1 MVRTRSGNAAGMSKS
16 KYPKKKRVVESDSE
30 SDGSESLGSED
41 SSEDEDEEL
50 AELERLIAEG
60 KRRRKVR
67 PTAEVRKAASKD
79 ISKKYMDMVSGKKSK
94 VYDADEDDEDDD
106 EDDSD
111 YIPKEDIRKKVRKV
125 MSKVYPSKYLKS
137 QVAKDEKNTKKK
149 TKKVIEPESEEE
161 EDDSDDYETYDEEE
175 DDEEDDEDEEEEE
188 EEEEDEDEE
197 VVDSDKINIIFGF
210 GPGGGGD
217 DEDDSPTEDE
227 DEECD
232 SDDEKMF
239 MKETYEQISSSVVT
253 KKEKKAQKEK
263 KALQEKEQAELT
275 AKDNFESEYADLVD
289 TKKFLTEK
297 LRSKPDSKSLLR
309 SLDECKESIRALI
322 KKTRIMNAKAYHKLL
337 NSQKQK
343 SENEMDYFKKK
354 MSNKE
359 QLKIM
364 NDLKE
369 INAHVNVDKP
379 YRLALLESKIPTQHK
394 AIVMQKLNMLRMMD
408 SHDSEYFKLKSWVE
422 FFMRLPFG
430 KYSVLDVNM
439 AHGLDACQGFM
450 EGAMKTLDDCAYG
463 LKDAKMQI
471 LQMIG
476 QWIANPAAMG
486 TAIAMKGPMG
496 TGKTTLVKEG
506 ISKILNRQFVLI
518 ALGGA
523 TDGSVLEGSPY
534 VYEGSGPGLITRK
547 LAETQEMNSC
557 FLFDELDKVS
567 MTEKG
572 QEIIG
577 ILTHLTDSTQNS
589 EFEDKYIPGIKMDM
603 SRALFLFSYNDE
615 SMVNPILKDRMY
627 SIQTKGY
634 TAKEK
639 IIIANNYLLPK
650 IREQVSFKKDE
661 IIIPDDVLEYIINTP
676 GMTRNE
682 DGVRNFKRCLEI
694 IYTKLNLFRLVKSDS
709 NILTKEIDLKVTF
722 PFTVTKKDV
731 DALIRNDEKQSQS
744 LLAMYC

>member
-1 MVRTRSGNAAGMSKS
+1 MVRTRSGNAAGMKS
-16 KYPKKKRVVESDSE
+16 KYPKKKRVAESDPE

-50 AELERLIAEG
+50 VELEKLIDAAN
-60 KRRRKVR
+60 KRRKKAR
-67 PTAEVRKAASKD
+67 PSAEAK
-79 ISKKYMDMVSGKKSK
+79 SKKGGKKLMNK
-94 VYDADEDDEDDD
+94 INGDEDEESDD

-149 TKKVIEPESEEE
+149 KSKKVIESDEESD
-161 EDDSDDYETYDEEE
+161 EDEYETYDEESE
-175 DDEEDDEDEEEEE
+175 DEDEEESDDEDE

-197 VVDSDKINIIFGF
+197 DDDDDGEKINIIFGF
-210 GPGGGGD
+210 GPGGGD
-217 DEDDSPTEDE
+217 DDDDDSPTEDE

-253 KKEKKAQKEK
+253 KKEKKAKKEK
-263 KALQEKEQAELT
+263 EKLQEKEKAELT

-309 SLDECKESIRALI
+309 SLEECKDSIRALI

-379 YRLALLESKIPTQHK
+379 YRLALLESKIPTQYK
-394 AIVMQKLNMLRMMD
+394 AIVLQKLNMLRMMD
-408 SHDSEYFKLKSWVE
+408 THDSEYFKLKNWVE
-422 FFMRLPFG
+422 LFMRIPFG
-430 KYSVLDVNM
+430 KYSVLNVNM
-439 AHGLDACQGFM
+439 AHGIDACQGFM

-476 QWIANPAAMG
+476 QWITNPSAMG

-547 LAETQEMNSC
+547 LVETQEMNSC
-557 FLFDELDKVS
+557 YLFDELDKVS
-567 MTEKG
+567 STDKG

-589 EFEDKYIPGIKMDM
+589 EIEDKYFPGIKMDL

-615 SMVNPILKDRMY
+615 SLVNPILKDRMY

-634 TAKEK
+634 TPKEK

-650 IREQVSFKKDE
+650 IREQVNFKKDE
-661 IIIPDDVLEYIINTP
+661 IIIPDDVLEYIIKTP
-676 GMTRNE
+676 GMTKME

-709 NILTKEIDLKVTF
+709 NILTDEIDLKVTF

>member
-1 MVRTRSGNAAGMSKS
+1 MVRTRSGNAAGTKNKS
-16 KYPKKKRVVESDSE
+16 KYPKKKKVIESESD

-50 AELERLIAEG
+50 VELEKLIDASNRVLKKAGRQEKG
-60 KRRRKVR
+60 KV
-67 PTAEVRKAASKD
+67 
-79 ISKKYMDMVSGKKSK
+79 KKGVKKTQ
-94 VYDADEDDEDDD
+94 EEDDD
-106 EDDSD
+106 DSDDDSD

-125 MSKVYPSKYLKS
+125 MSKVYPSKYLNNQLK
-137 QVAKDEKNTKKK
+137 KDEKQNNKKK
-149 TKKVIEPESEEE
+149 TKKVESESEED
-161 EDDSDDYETYDEEE
+161 EDDDSTEYETYDEES
-175 DDEEDDEDEEEEE
+175 D
-188 EEEEDEDEE
+188 EEEDEDEE
-197 VVDSDKINIIFGF
+197 EEDDEDVIDGEKINIIFGF
-210 GPGGGGD
+210 GPGGGD

-263 KALQEKEQAELT
+263 KKIQEKEQAELT

-322 KKTRIMNAKAYHKLL
+322 KKTRIMNAKAYHQLL

-394 AIVMQKLNMLRMMD
+394 AIVLQKLNMLRMMD

-476 QWIANPAAMG
+476 QWIANPSAMG

-534 VYEGSGPGLITRK
+534 VYEGSGPGLISRK

-615 SMVNPILKDRMY
+615 SLVNPILKDRMY

-650 IREQVSFKKDE
+650 IREQVSFKKDD

-709 NILTKEIDLKVTF
+709 NILTKEIELKVSF

-731 DALIRNDEKQSQS
+731 DALIKNDEKQSQS

>member
-41 SSEDEDEEL
+41 TSEDEDEDE
-50 AELERLIAEG
+50 ELERLIAEG

-67 PTAEVRKAASKD
+67 PTAEVRKAVSKD
-79 ISKKYMDMVSGKKSK
+79 ISKKYMDMVSGGKKSK
-94 VYDADEDDEDDD
+94 VLEDDDED

-111 YIPKEDIRKKVRKV
+111 YIPKEEVRKKVRKV
-125 MSKVYPSKYLKS
+125 MSKVYPSKYLKN
-137 QVAKDEKNTKKK
+137 QVAKDEKKKK
-149 TKKVIEPESEEE
+149 TKKVVVEESESDEDEEE
-161 EDDSDDYETYDEEE
+161 EDDSDEYETYDEE
-175 DDEEDDEDEEEEE
+175 DDEDEDEESDEEEDEEEEE
-188 EEEEDEDEE
+188 EED
-197 VVDSDKINIIFGF
+197 VIDSDKINIIFGF

-239 MKETYEQISSSVVT
+239 MKETYQQISSSVVT

-394 AIVMQKLNMLRMMD
+394 AIVLQKLNMLRMMD

-450 EGAMKTLDDCAYG
+450 EGAMKTLDECAYG

-476 QWIANPAAMG
+476 QWIANPSAMG
-486 TAIAMKGPMG
+486 TSIGLHGPMG
-496 TGKTTLVKEG
+496 TGKTTLVKDG

-557 FLFDELDKVS
+557 YLFDELDKVGK
-567 MTEKG
+567 TEKG

-577 ILTHLTDSTQNS
+577 ILTHLTDGTQND
-589 EFEDKYIPGIKMDM
+589 EFEDKYIPGIKLDM
-603 SRALFLFSYNDE
+603 SKALFMFSYNDE
-615 SMVNPILKDRMY
+615 SLVNPILKDRMY

-634 TAKEK
+634 TTKEK
-639 IIIANNYLLPK
+639 IVIANKYLLPK
-650 IREQVSFKKDE
+650 IREQVNFKKDE
-661 IIIPDDVLEYIINTP
+661 IIIPDDVLDYIINTP
-676 GMTRNE
+676 GMTRGE

-709 NILTKEIDLKVTF
+709 NILTKEIELKVTF

-731 DALIRNDEKQSQS
+731 DALIKNDEKQSQS

>member
-1 MVRTRSGNAAGMSKS
+1 MVRTRSGNAAGAKNKS
-16 KYPKKKRVVESDSE
+16 KGKNLKKKVIESDPD

-50 AELERLIAEG
+50 LDLERLIDASNKALKKAG
-60 KRRRKVR
+60 R
-67 PTAEVRKAASKD
+67 PEVGRV
-79 ISKKYMDMVSGKKSK
+79 KKESAKKLNGKKTK
-94 VYDADEDDEDDD
+94 VYDADEDDEDED

-111 YIPKEDIRKKVRKV
+111 YIPKDEDIRKKVRKV

-149 TKKVIEPESEEE
+149 SKKVIEPESEDEE
-161 EDDSDDYETYDEEE
+161 EDEESDEYETYDEEE
-175 DDEEDDEDEEEEE
+175 D
-188 EEEEDEDEE
+188 EEEEDEDEDE
-197 VVDSDKINIIFGF
+197 EDDEEGEKINIIFGF
-210 GPGGGGD
+210 GPGGGGDD

-239 MKETYEQISSSVVT
+239 MKETYEQISSSVVS
-253 KKEKKAQKEK
+253 KKDKKAQKDK
-263 KALQEKEQAELT
+263 KALQDKEQAELT

-394 AIVMQKLNMLRMMD
+394 AIVLQKLNMLRMMD
-408 SHDSEYFKLKSWVE
+408 SHDSEYFKLKNWVE
-422 FFMRLPFG
+422 FFMRIPFG
-430 KYSVLDVNM
+430 KYSVLNVNM

-476 QWIANPAAMG
+476 QWIANPSAMG

-547 LAETQEMNSC
+547 LVETQEMNSC

-567 MTEKG
+567 LTEKG

-577 ILTHLTDSTQNS
+577 ILTHLTDSTQNT
-589 EFEDKYIPGIKMDM
+589 EFEDKYIPGIKLDM